1 MLKRLFYSCF
11 LFFFSFNL
19 VGQDIHWSQFNDNQ
33 LFQNPGQT
41 GHFDGDFRFIGNYR
55 DQWRSVTIPY
65 NTFSMS
71 ADARFNRWGVGLL
84 MFHDQAG
91 DGTFRTIELQGNVS
105 RSFKLTKD
113 STHVIRPGINFGMNH
128 RQINWNQL
136 YFDNQYNG
144 YTFDQSLPTME
155 NYQSDRKTNPSI
167 GTGFIYEWRR
177 NDRNKLFFGAGAFNL
192 NQPNQGFYNQEI
204 KREVRYNYFFKG
216 NFQLNPFWDIVPSFQ
231 YSQQG
236 VYREIIVGSS
246 GKYYLSSSKNIYRA
260 FYAGAWYRTKD
271 AAYLSV
277 GYDYKDLFVGVSY
290 DINFSKLVPASQNR
304 GGLEIAVRYVIR
316 KFKPKNII
324 HRVCPDYI

>member
-1 MLKRLFYSCF
+1 MKVYFYYCL
-11 LFFFSFNL
+11 LFFSSFNIL
-19 VGQDIHWSQFNDNQ
+19 GQDIHWSQFNDNQ
-33 LFQNPGQT
+33 LFQNPGQA

-91 DGTFRTIELQGNVS
+91 DGTFRTIEIQGNVS
-105 RSFKLTKD
+105 RSFKLNKD
-113 STHVIRPGINFGMNH
+113 SSHIFRPGINFGMNH

-136 YFDNQYNG
+136 YFDSQYNG
-144 YTFDQSLPTME
+144 YTFDQSIPTME

-167 GTGFIYEWRR
+167 GAGFIYEWRR
-177 NDRNKLFFGAGAFNL
+177 NDRFKLLLGTGAFNL
-192 NQPNQGFYNQEI
+192 NQPNQGFYTQEI
-204 KREVRYNYFFKG
+204 KREVRYNCFLKG
-216 NFQLNPFWDIVPSFQ
+216 NFQLNQFWDLIPSFQ
-231 YSQQG
+231 YSSQG
-236 VYREIIVGSS
+236 VYREFMVGSS
-246 GKYYLSSSKNIYRA
+246 GKYYLPSSKNIYRA
-260 FYAGAWYRTKD
+260 FYAGAWYRTND
-271 AAYLSV
+271 AAFLSL

-290 DINFSKLVPASQNR
+290 DVNFSKLVPASHNR

-324 HRVCPDYI
+324 HRVCPDFI